1 MMEHLRMLVLVGGD
15 LIAETSMNKA
25 ILRVIPGT
33 RSFDVRPDQLDSEK
47 LNLDRETNLDRLL

>member
-1 MMEHLRMLVLVGGD
+1 MLVLVGGD
-15 LIAETSMNKA
+15 LIANSSMNKA
-25 ILRVIPGT
+25 IIRVIPAT